1 MEEEISLLD
10 LWNVIRK
17 HLGKLIG
24 LTVLGGAIAIVIMK
38 LLVSPMYQSTAQL
51 LVNQNQVTD
60 QTPIQFNEIQT
71 NIQLINTYSDIITG
85 DAILNKVI
93 KNTGNIYEAKELKE
107 AVAVNQSPNSQAFN
121 VSVTLDSPE
130 NAQMVLNKI
139 VEAFEETIE
148 EVYKAEE
155 PNIYILSEASLDAK
169 PVSPNFLIFLFIG
182 VIIGFIVA
190 VIWAFIQELS
200 DNSVK
205 DEEYVSSMGLI
216 ILGQVNKMNEKK
228 IQASRLGQASPRS
241 RKRKRV

>member
-139 VEAFEETIE
+139 V
-148 EVYKAEE
+148 
-155 PNIYILSEASLDAK
+155 K
-169 PVSPNFLIFLFIG
+169 P
-182 VIIGFIVA
+182 
-190 VIWAFIQELS
+190 
-200 DNSVK
+200 
-205 DEEYVSSMGLI
+205 
-216 ILGQVNKMNEKK
+216 
-228 IQASRLGQASPRS
+228 S
-241 RKRKRV
+241 RKRLKKFIRRKSQIFIYYQRQV